1 MIVVTTTEFSR
12 NLKTMLDSL
21 EFRGEEII
29 LTRSGH
35 KIARIIPGSHHLT
48 ALQAMG
54 DLYRTLPDDAGAT
67 WAAESR
73 MQGSGEELRDP
84 WA

>member
-1 MIVVTTTEFSR
+1 
-12 NLKTMLDSL
+12 MLENL

-29 LTRSGH
+29 LTRSRH
-35 KIARIIPGSHHLT
+35 KIARIIPGSPPLT

-54 DLYRTLPDDAGAT
+54 DQYRTLPDDVGAA

-73 MQGSGEELRDP
+73 ISLYDFNIHCQVQILRLSGEQLQHVV
-84 WA
+84 